1 MSSSVSDAARF
12 LLQFLYAMNDVLP
25 RVRSFAFASRFDE
38 ITDDFSRYSPEVA
51 VGQVLDRLS
60 GSGTD
65 YAEMFRAFQARCE
78 RELDAH
84 TTVIILGDARN
95 NYLPDGAET
104 LQAIRRRVK
113 QVWWLNPESRG
124 RWNSGDA
131 VMDRY
136 LPHCRL
142 ARQCATL
149 NDLERVVDSLLG
161 ALD

>member
-1 MSSSVSDAARF
+1 MCCHGCAVLR
-12 LLQFLYAMNDVLP
+12 LP
-25 RVRSFAFASRFDE
+25 R
-38 ITDDFSRYSPEVA
+38 
-51 VGQVLDRLS
+51 GL
-60 GSGTD
+60 
-65 YAEMFRAFQARCE
+65 FQARCE

-113 QVWWLNPESRG
+113 QVWWLNPEYRS